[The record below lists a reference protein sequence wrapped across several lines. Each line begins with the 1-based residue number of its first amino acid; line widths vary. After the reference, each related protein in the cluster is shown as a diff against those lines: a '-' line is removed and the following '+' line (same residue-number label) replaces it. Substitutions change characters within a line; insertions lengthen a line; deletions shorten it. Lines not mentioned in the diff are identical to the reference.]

1 MNNRITAEA
10 GRCFAHRTEPATVCA
25 TGEGRTMTLNPEHLE
40 KIRQS
45 ALTVEQAAA
54 LGWSSRPDG
63 SLLIPYLKPD
73 GSPETCHDGKPFSRL
88 RLGAEELARRMQR
101 WRNEGGKKPGK
112 YVSPKGN
119 GCRLYHSALAIQ
131 AGNYEERLQ
140 DRFTPLRITEG
151 ELKVEAATAHDPDV
165 VTIGL
170 GGVSSWKDRYDGGK
184 ESRPLIDWE
193 GIPVE
198 DREVRLCF
206 DSDIDKPQVA
216 ANLKW
221 LAEFILSNGP
231 NADIQIELLPH
242 DLNGDRLGIDDLIH
256 RHGPEAFH
264 RIAAIAR
271 PAFALEKKA
280 GQEPERVWAFKPEPR
295 LSHHKAVM
303 AWAVFKDAYAARLGS
318 GLYQW
323 SRTHWTGMDGRPP
336 EPLNA
341 PLHQW
346 MDRMGWERRE
356 SSVFGS
362 MRQELH
368 ARIQRTGWDAPHLMA
383 FENGTLDT
391 RDDTFTA
398 GHCRDD
404 RLTFA
409 FPFDYEPGAACP
421 RWHQFLKET
430 IGDAEMIQLLQAAF
444 RWSLMPK
451 DRDQHFRHE
460 LAFDV
465 HGRRGTGKGTTME
478 VLNAICGGRRGVG
491 VIKSASFSDPNALH
505 GLIGKRVAVDP
516 DASGRISDPGT
527 FNDVV
532 SNEPVQVKKLYEDI
546 TSERLG
552 VVVWRFYNDQ
562 PGASGGGLEG
572 MGRRIVTFRFDN
584 VVARP
589 DRNLKAALV
598 AEAAGIFAWAWGMG
612 EQAMHDTLTNVG
624 EIKAVR
630 QAAEDAALEREPILR
645 FLVETFPAGTEAIKA
660 ADLFKKWKD
669 WAESEGHNAGSNTKF
684 GRDVKKLDAVHSSEG
699 KTSRSYRIDPMR
711 EFDLARHLG
720 MGQADQEASE
730 AVEGW
735 GSNPPPNPPPNPPQH
750 RSDASDAAQTG
761 NGGGFNP
768 PQTLNPPPNPPPSKA
783 SAGLESQ
790 GRGEGSEGL
799 SSKLRQGEKKERSEH
814 YEKRFAAKPSEPS
827 TASPPA
833 DLLPH
838 LRAIRQQQPQAIAAV
853 LVNDLYAVTGTRSSG
868 RQLKEWLA
876 WIDANP
882 EVA

>member
-1 MNNRITAEA
+1 MAEA
-10 GRCFAHRTEPATVCA
+10 EL
-25 TGEGRTMTLNPEHLE
+25 MTLNTEHLQ
-40 KIRQS
+40 KILQS

-63 SLLIPYLKPD
+63 SLLIPYQKPD
-73 GSPETCHDGKPFSRL
+73 GSPETDRKGKPFSRL
-88 RLGAEELARRMQR
+88 RLGADELARRMER
-101 WRNEGGKKPGK
+101 WRRDGGKKPGK
-112 YVSPKGN
+112 YVSPKDN
-119 GCRLYHSALAIQ
+119 GCRIYHSALAIQ
-131 AGNYEERLQ
+131 AGNYEERLR

-170 GGVSSWKDRYDGGK
+170 GGVSSWKDRYDGGE
-184 ESRPLIDWE
+184 ESRPLVDWDE
-193 GIPVE
+193 IPVE
-198 DREVRLCF
+198 RREVRLCF

-216 ANLKW
+216 AALHD
-221 LAEFILSNGP
+221 LAKFQFCK
-231 NADIQIELLPH
+231 NARVLIELLPH

-271 PAFALEKKA
+271 PAFEIKKVD
-280 GQEPERVWAFKPEPR
+280 GEWEPVWVFSPEPR

-323 SRTHWTGMDGRPP
+323 GRTHWTGMDGRPP

-356 SSVFGS
+356 SGIFGS

-391 RDDTFTA
+391 RDDTFTP

-430 IGDAEMIQLLQAAF
+430 IGDPEMIQLLQAAF

-460 LAFDV
+460 LAFDA

-478 VLNAICGGRRGVG
+478 VLSAICGGKRGVG

-532 SNEPVQVKKLYEDI
+532 SNEPVQVKKLYEDV

-572 MGRRIVTFRFDN
+572 MGRRIVTFRFDK
-584 VVARP
+584 VVSKP
-589 DRNLKAALV
+589 DRNLKPTLIS
-598 AEAAGIFAWAWGMG
+598 EAAGIFAWAWGMG
-612 EQAMHDTLTNVG
+612 EEAMHDTLTNVG
-624 EIKAVR
+624 QIQAVR

-645 FLVETFPAGTEAIKA
+645 FLVETFPDGDQGIKA
-660 ADLFKKWKD
+660 AELYRKWKN

-684 GRDVKKLDAVHSSEG
+684 GRDVKKLSAVHLSEG
-699 KTSRSYRIDPMR
+699 KSSRSYKIDPMKT
-711 EFDLARHLG
+711 FDLACHLG
-720 MGQADQEASE
+720 MGQADQE
-730 AVEGW
+730 VHKTGEGW
-735 GSNPPPNPPPNPPQH
+735 GSNTPQNPPPNPPHH
-750 RSDASDAAQTG
+750 RSEASDGAQAG
-761 NGGGFNP
+761 SGGGLNP
-768 PQTLNPPPNPPPSKA
+768 PQTSNPPPNPPPSKV
-783 SAGLESQ
+783 SPGQESQ
-790 GRGEGSEGL
+790 AQGEGSEGL
-799 SSKLRQGEKKERSEH
+799 SPKWCEGEKKEGGSSYGRE
-814 YEKRFAAKPSEPS
+814 FCPKPSEPS
-827 TASPPA
+827 STPPPA
-833 DLLPH
+833 GLTSIEPLPSRSKPIADWIPVR
-838 LRAIRQQQPQAIAAV
+838 LNGLPGWRRSAAARRTSASVMVTSADGRQQ
-853 LVNDLYAVTGTRSSG
+853 LVGWEQVEDEHPLG
-868 RQLKEWLA
+868 
-876 WIDANP
+876 
-882 EVA
+882 